1 MTVLFLFL
9 QVNDGTLDGLSKRCE
24 RIQRLNL
31 SWCGKGAT
39 LQNSTFGRLD
49 MFSRVLLPSCI
60 FTNVEHS
67 LMLVKPLLI

>member
-31 SWCGKGAT
+31 SWCGKGGT

-49 MFSRVLLPSCI
+49 MFSRVLLPSCV
-60 FTNVEHS
+60 FSNVEHS
-67 LMLVKPLLI
+67 